1 MLIKKELKLNR
12 FKVVAIPENKAY
24 FQRFGERVVPA
35 GMYTGDDEVAPQTMN
50 KTDILALMAE
60 RDRQLQME
68 QSHEGEDS

>member
-1 MLIKKELKLNR
+1 MLIKKDLKLNR

-24 FQRFGERVVPA
+24 FQRFGERAVPA
-35 GMYTGDDEVAPQTMN
+35 GMYTGDEVAPSAMN
-50 KTDILALMAE
+50 KTDVLALMAE